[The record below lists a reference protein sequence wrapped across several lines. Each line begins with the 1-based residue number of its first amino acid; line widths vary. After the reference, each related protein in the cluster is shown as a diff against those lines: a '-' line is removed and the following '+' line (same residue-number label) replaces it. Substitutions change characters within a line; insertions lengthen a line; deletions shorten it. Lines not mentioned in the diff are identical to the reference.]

1 MSKKKKKYWGGF
13 VNNRIYTDNPM
24 PAYAGNV
31 AIFTNKK
38 IAEKFYQDV
47 RPVEIKE
54 IKK

>member
-1 MSKKKKKYWGGF
+1 MAKKKYWAGF
-13 VNNRIYTDNPM
+13 VSGKIYTQNHLPE
-24 PAYAGNV
+24 YAGNV

-38 IAEKFYQDV
+38 IAKKFYQDV